1 LVSLIV
7 IDFLESYVFQLSSE
21 IATFAPNTARIMDQ
35 KALEYTREHYD
46 KHSNQYENSKE
57 ALKKRAQGPGAP
69 LKRFHNTIKR
79 QLINRFATNAGSLLD
94 FACGRGGDL
103 WKWIDAGISYVKGID
118 LSPGEIIEAKKRFK
132 ESTAKVGPT
141 LKLQADFEDTTALGI
156 EEWKEPRQYDVVT
169 CMFAI
174 HYFFVAE
181 KALRQFLHNV
191 SINLKDGGY
200 FIGTVP
206 EGKAINE
213 CIKRGG
219 LYKQPMLHL
228 EAKWKGTPQPFGS
241 PYICAIGD
249 TVTGK
254 EQGTEGSYEYLV
266 YSNVLVGVAAQFGLR
281 PVIQYGDA
289 QLEEMLAREDL
300 DKPLKHFAPY
310 FPGSD
315 PSLEAAS
322 RLFATFVFQ
331 KIKGEARAPGLGN
344 GTTGGE
350 KLREEKEGREVEAHV
365 DDKRGQRQPEQE
377 RQVEEKATVGQK
389 HAREEGRDE
398 GDGDNEGE
406 GQGEEHAH
414 KAPRVEEDRGP
425 PQFKRPVGRRRP
437 PPPAPVP
444 PPDPS

>member
-1 LVSLIV
+1 
-7 IDFLESYVFQLSSE
+7 
-21 IATFAPNTARIMDQ
+21 MDQ
-35 KALEYTREHYD
+35 KALEYTREHYN

-57 ALKKRAQGPGAP
+57 ALKRRAQGPGAP

-79 QLINRFATNAGSLLD
+79 QLINRFATNADSLLD

-118 LSPGEIIEAKKRFK
+118 LSSGEIIEAKKRFE
-132 ESTAKVGPT
+132 ESAAKVGPT
-141 LKLQADFEDTTALGI
+141 LKLQADFEDTTALGLK
-156 EEWKEPRQYDVVT
+156 EWKEPRQYDVVT

-219 LYKQPMLHL
+219 VYKQPMLHL

-249 TVTGK
+249 TVTGT

-266 YSNVLVGVAAQFGLR
+266 YSNVLVGVAAQFGLK
-281 PVIQYGDA
+281 PVIEYDDA
-289 QLEEMLAREDL
+289 QLEEMLAREDG

-331 KIKGEARAPGLGN
+331 KTRGEARAPRLGN
-344 GTTGGE
+344 ETGGGE
-350 KLREEKEGREVEAHV
+350 EEKEEEEWKKVETHV
-365 DDKRGQRQPEQE
+365 DDQREQRQQEQH
-377 RQVEEKATVGQK
+377 VEEEATVGQK
-389 HAREEGRDE
+389 HAREEDDGKGG
-398 GDGDNEGE
+398 GDGEEEGQEEGE
-406 GQGEEHAH
+406 GHAH
-414 KAPRVEEDRGP
+414 KAPRVEKGRGP
-425 PQFKRPVGRRRP
+425 PQFKRPAGRRRAP
-437 PPPAPVP
+437 PPPATH
-444 PPDPS
+444 PS